1 MTMRIVSL
9 AVAVSAWLMGSV
21 GFAQAQVIYPVSTTA
36 PYAPNLASP
45 VTVTL
50 STPNWLP
57 SPNTPVTIT
66 VNSGGSP
73 LATQPAISLICPGG
87 TTTPCNDATPAQ
99 SNPIAAGT
107 LTTSAYP
114 GVCTNFSGS
123 GTTYSTDFTISGNT
137 LTSLDCGGMAVI
149 RVNVDNVPYTF
160 ILPQDSDFDGI
171 PDIWEA
177 KFGPASGAGSLVA
190 TADDDN
196 DGLSNFDEYRGVML
210 SSSPPS
216 QVRLHPKERDLFAT
230 LINPGCGE
238 TTSYFGGTTGAP
250 AYVPDPND
258 ARSLFSP
265 NLDKAVPATA
275 TDPPGPR
282 LHFVNLFGPPS
293 AHGTVTT
300 GEWVDSY
307 SSCVY
312 NAAIDDLDLQFLAAP
327 GTALAGIAP
336 ADLDRVI
343 TLNAV
348 YDVSESPDAS
358 LTASGTGPGTVT
370 LTAGLKVFN
379 QLLAAGNARITLTGG
394 LSGEATITQF
404 IDQTRVTA
412 NITRAFPSASIA
424 AGKWRLSTNEQRGI
438 RCVESQNM
446 QVLTTYALATWTTT
460 DATTCTIYSK
470 RIEFRMK
477 NTNTALGQLGLIPKG
492 GTRKLRIQTTS
503 DGGKTWTTTFQEG
516 TDRAEA
522 ERRVVAEVMRFY
534 VTMELLHGM
543 KQKPVLGTCTN
554 HDCAG
559 TGYLVDK
566 DFMQVIDS
574 KSSGFNTFRIPTLA
588 NSSIVGGVTIRQP

>member
-1 MTMRIVSL
+1 M
-9 AVAVSAWLMGSV
+9 
-21 GFAQAQVIYPVSTTA
+21 
-36 PYAPNLASP
+36 
-45 VTVTL
+45 
-50 STPNWLP
+50 
-57 SPNTPVTIT
+57 
-66 VNSGGSP
+66 
-73 LATQPAISLICPGG
+73 
-87 TTTPCNDATPAQ
+87 
-99 SNPIAAGT
+99 
-107 LTTSAYP
+107 
-114 GVCTNFSGS
+114 
-123 GTTYSTDFTISGNT
+123 
-137 LTSLDCGGMAVI
+137 
-149 RVNVDNVPYTF
+149 
-160 ILPQDSDFDGI
+160 
-171 PDIWEA
+171 
-177 KFGPASGAGSLVA
+177 
-190 TADDDN
+190 
-196 DGLSNFDEYRGVML
+196 
-210 SSSPPS
+210 
-216 QVRLHPKERDLFAT
+216 
-230 LINPGCGE
+230 
-238 TTSYFGGTTGAP
+238 
-250 AYVPDPND
+250 
-258 ARSLFSP
+258 
-265 NLDKAVPATA
+265 
-275 TDPPGPR
+275 
-282 LHFVNLFGPPS
+282 
-293 AHGTVTT
+293 
-300 GEWVDSY
+300 
-307 SSCVY
+307 Y

-492 GTRKLRIQTTS
+492 GTRTLRIQTTP
-503 DGGKTWTTTFQEG
+503 DGGKTWTTTFDEMTSCNG
-516 TDRAEA
+516 GRCARTEA

-534 VTMELLHGM
+534 VTMELLHGV
-543 KQKPVLGTCTN
+543 KQKAVLGTCTN